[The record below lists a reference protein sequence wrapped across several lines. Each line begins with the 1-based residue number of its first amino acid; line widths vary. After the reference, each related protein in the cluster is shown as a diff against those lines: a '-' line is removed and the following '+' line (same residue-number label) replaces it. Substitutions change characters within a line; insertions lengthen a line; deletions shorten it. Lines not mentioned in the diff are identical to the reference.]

1 METCHSWINLV
12 NVQRCLSFKWR
23 IVLLLGARSWLRE
36 LMCVSSTLSTQR
48 AETASWSAFRRTRS
62 RNWKPSRRAPG
73 LSWNARYK
81 IIQCLLVT
89 VLDVKC
95 TNVHVDRYVFH
106 CTPWCK
112 FMLICRTVI
121 WSKTKT
127 QAIMIFNLC
136 DWLKWHVAITDLTGV
151 LSLWCWCLLS
161 CFQPAAPRPAHF
173 VSTKN
178 NEPQLLEPIP
188 YEFMA

>member
-1 METCHSWINLV
+1 MDKSCY
-12 NVQRCLSFKWR
+12 VQCFLSFKWQ
-23 IVLLLGARSWLRE
+23 IIGLLLGARSWLRE
-36 LMCVSSTLSTQR
+36 LMCVSSTLSTPR
-48 AETASWSAFRRTRS
+48 AETASCSAFRRTRS
-62 RNWKPSRRAPG
+62 RNWRPSRRAPG

-81 IIQCLLVT
+81 IIQCLLAT

-95 TNVHVDRYVFH
+95 TNVHVGRHVFR
-106 CTPWCK
+106 CTPDVNSCWYAK
-112 FMLICRTVI
+112 LLFEVKL
-121 WSKTKT
+121 KH
-127 QAIMIFNLC
+127 AIMMFNLC
-136 DWLKWHVAITDLTGV
+136 DWLKWHATITVLTGV
-151 LSLWCWCLLS
+151 LSLWCWCLS